1 MVPAVLEFQF
11 QKEEELF
18 MKQELVYT
26 NGAAHKPKKVF
37 DPCCA
42 QLQLMFLCTIKVQ
55 LLGSKYLFWY
65 LKKIYWNI
73 LSVMCCGGQSA
84 DPQILTMNI
93 WSPVKWLPLVF
104 GLNSLWWEKEH
115 RALPALQ
122 RQNSHMR
129 SCTAAFS
136 LHEGAGDLQGWAWL
150 TITAKTEI
158 AYFRRPGLI
167 QHYELWWNEIS
178 RLFF

>member
-1 MVPAVLEFQF
+1 
-11 QKEEELF
+11 
-18 MKQELVYT
+18 MKQELSILT
-26 NGAAHKPKKVF
+26 GLHTSLKMIKVF
-37 DPCCA
+37 NPCFA
-42 QLQLMFLCTIKVQ
+42 QLQLIFSCTIKVQ
-55 LLGSKYLFWY
+55 LFSSKYLFWY

-73 LSVMCCGGQSA
+73 LPVMCCGGQSA

-104 GLNSLWWEKEH
+104 GLNSLWWEKEP

-150 TITAKTEI
+150 TVTAKTET